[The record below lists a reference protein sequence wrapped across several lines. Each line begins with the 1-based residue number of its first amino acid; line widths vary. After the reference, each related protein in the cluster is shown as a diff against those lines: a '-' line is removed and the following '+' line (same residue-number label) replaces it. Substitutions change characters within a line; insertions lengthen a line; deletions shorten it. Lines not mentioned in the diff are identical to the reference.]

1 MFDALV
7 HNLEGIADVG
17 GQQFRVNV
25 DKRVVHPR
33 LVPLEP
39 IGCRHPEILVG
50 VKVTQQLAHFVILE
64 KGRGRERGREERCWE
79 CERGNESR
87 REMKERLT
95 KRGGDRCTHT
105 HTHTPKGPV

>member
-1 MFDALV
+1 MFDTLV

-25 DKRVVHPR
+25 DERVVHPR

-50 VKVTQQLAHFVILE
+50 VKVTQQLAHFVILGE
-64 KGRGRERGREERCWE
+64 GEREREGERGREREREGERGGEREREGERGREREREGERGRERGRE
-79 CERGNESR
+79 G
-87 REMKERLT
+87 
-95 KRGGDRCTHT
+95 
-105 HTHTPKGPV
+105 

>member
-7 HNLEGIADVG
+7 HDLEGIADVG

-50 VKVTQQLAHFVILE
+50 VKFAQQLAHFVILE
-64 KGRGRERGREERCWE
+64 KEREREREGGERE
-79 CERGNESR
+79 VLG
-87 REMKERLT
+87 M
-95 KRGGDRCTHT
+95 
-105 HTHTPKGPV
+105 

>member
-25 DKRVVHPR
+25 DERVVHPR

-64 KGRGRERGREERCWE
+64 KGERGGERGREG
-79 CERGNESR
+79 ERGGER
-87 REMKERLT
+87 GREWRGER
-95 KRGGDRCTHT
+95 RGGRER
-105 HTHTPKGPV
+105 KG